1 MDTVN
6 QECKGYIILIEWDG
20 AKPPTRWYTT
30 LGRYGLK
37 ISGNKDTSPLTR
49 RASSRGV
56 VFQEGTII
64 VNSDSLARTLA
75 SDARFMGAKTVMI
88 GNIDAKNFQ
97 MSEQDRHTLENI
109 TAVTSKRGPKNKT
122 EEGRY
127 IIHCYEEAKTHV
139 VDLREAP
146 VVCPECGSL
155 RIQWRKGDPRKVAIF
170 NPQVHDLFTY
180 WLSTRFTT
188 KGRFE
193 IPMTYSNSK
202 MPPMPVT
209 DDFEQG
215 IQNAITQVTH
225 FTAKNAETIDGDGK
239 AILRAM
245 DVAYC
250 LQQVDDE
257 ARLNRRINALRQY
270 YQQPGNN
277 KTYPFAV
284 DPLAVDMID
293 VAGADDLFG
302 KYL

>member
-1 MDTVN
+1 MDTQN

-49 RASSRGV
+49 RASTRGV

-75 SDARFMGAKTVMI
+75 SDARTMGAKTVMI

-97 MSEQDRHTLENI
+97 MSEQDKRTLEQI

-139 VDLREAP
+139 IDLREAP

-155 RIQWRKGDPRKVAIF
+155 RIQWRKGEPRKVAPYSDKQSI
-170 NPQVHDLFTY
+170 TGY
-180 WLSTRFTT
+180 WIATRFDEH
-188 KGRFE
+188 GRFE
-193 IPMTYSNSK
+193 TPMTYSNSK
-202 MPPMPVT
+202 MPECPEV
-209 DDFEQG
+209 DKFEQG
-215 IQNAITQVTH
+215 TINNIGQVKQFVATH
-225 FTAKNAETIDGDGK
+225 DHILDPKSM
-239 AILRAM
+239 LRAM
-245 DVAYC
+245 DCVYC
-250 LQQVDDE
+250 LQRLDDE
-257 ARLNRRINALRQY
+257 ARLNRRINALRNY
-270 YQQPGNN
+270 YQQPGND
-277 KTYPFAV
+277 KPYPFAV
-284 DPLAVDMID
+284 DPLSVDMVD
-293 VAGADDLFG
+293 VAGADNIFI